1 MELVTDVPPSSLGR
15 YEEGI
20 LVGVRIVSALLH
32 LVRRTTAI
40 ELVFNDLIVLL
51 LEHIARP
58 LEEQRPE
65 DVLLELRRVHL
76 APQDV
81 GSSEKMAF

>member
-1 MELVTDVPPSSLGR
+1 MEFITDVPPSGLGR
-15 YEEGI
+15 HEEGV
-20 LVGVRIVSALLH
+20 LVGVRIVSTLLH

-65 DVLLELRRVHL
+65 DVLLELRRIHL
-76 APQDV
+76 PSQDV